1 MFAQFNRSDRRLI
14 LTILAA
20 VVVFI
25 LWNLP
30 QLDFILYP
38 FRLFVTYVH
47 ESGHGTAALI
57 SGGRFMGFEVFS
69 NGAGQAATAGG
80 SRMLIL
86 PAGYLGAALFGAVL
100 FYFNNRFQR
109 SQIIA
114 VIVGCGLVVYSI
126 LFGHI
131 SLLSLIVGSIFGIAL
146 IVLGWKTNDYVNS
159 FVLNILAI
167 LTGLNAVLDVYQ
179 LIGNSGATLGDIR
192 NDAAAFS
199 AEVFPLPA
207 AVWAFLW
214 ALAALLML
222 GVAVW
227 YGVIRPMRGRPKH
240 TSESQ

>member
-1 MFAQFNRSDRRLI
+1 MFAQFNRSDRRL
-14 LTILAA
+14 LLAALAA

-30 QLDFILYP
+30 QLDFLLYP

-57 SGGRFMGFEVFS
+57 TGGRFMGMEIFA
-69 NGAGQAATAGG
+69 NGSGQAITAGG
-80 SRMLIL
+80 SRLLIL
-86 PAGYLGAALFGAVL
+86 PAGYLGAALFGAIV
-100 FYFNNRFQR
+100 FYLNNRFHR
-109 SQIIA
+109 SRVLA
-114 VIVGCGLVVYSI
+114 VILGVGLLGYSV

-131 SLLSLIVGSIFGIAL
+131 ALLSLIVGALFGAAL
-146 IVLGWKTNDYVNS
+146 IALGWKANDYINS

-179 LIGNSGATLGDIR
+179 LVGNSGASLGDVR

-207 AVWAFLW
+207 AFW
-214 ALAALLML
+214 ALLWSLIAIVVL
-222 GVAVW
+222 GIAVW
-227 YGVIRPMRGRPKH
+227 YGVIRPMRRG
-240 TSESQ
+240 TAG